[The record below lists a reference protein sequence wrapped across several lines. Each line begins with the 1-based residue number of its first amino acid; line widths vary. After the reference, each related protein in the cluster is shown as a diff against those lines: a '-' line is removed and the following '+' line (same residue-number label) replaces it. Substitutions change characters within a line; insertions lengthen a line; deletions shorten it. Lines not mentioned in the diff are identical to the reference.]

1 EAKDGVERLQ
11 EEFFNLKSD
20 AQEYLLEKESQDPK
34 IIRKFQDYLL
44 EMPVAKKRIHIR
56 FFSRNEEEILDA
68 KTIRKLFVILG
79 HYCNYSNY
87 EIIFHVVKKFC
98 HGLKGRMTSYRDSL
112 VAFEKSTTVDI
123 YLCAISARPGGAI
136 MEGFI
141 RMTVK
146 LNKPPSECLLYE
158 IRELKETI
166 QETAALES
174 YAMYIE
180 IPGEGSVRVSLRIH
194 EAVGWMV
201 GVVLLTAEFRQEH
214 LLTEVSAK
222 RGIVVYLVGLMEYLR
237 DELRS
242 GSRRGYLEKV
252 MSLIDAG
259 VNVNVFDLY
268 GHGESALIVAAREG
282 RTEVVSLLLEAGANT
297 DLQDIKYG
305 LGYSALMMAAREG
318 RTEVVSL
325 LLETGA
331 NTDLQNMYGDSA
343 LMMAARMGRTAVV
356 SLLIEVG
363 ANADLQNKYGD
374 SALTIAVR
382 GGWTEVVSLLVSL
395 DRQQNKGCELLMLA
409 SKGGELKTI
418 TVLITAGVNVN
429 HVAEDGDSALMMA
442 ARESSTTVVALLVK
456 AGANTDLQNKDGDS
470 ALMMAVSSWSKTKVV
485 PMLVKAGAALDLQ
498 NKEGDSAVI
507 IATVRYHLPVLKELV
522 RAGAD
527 LNLQNQEGLTALMIS
542 SRTGRTDLT
551 EILLSG
557 ENISL
562 DIQSVIGWSALFF
575 AVDNGDAATTK
586 LLLKAGADP
595 FLGGHGLTAMD
606 VASANTPA
614 PTHSL
619 FRTRSAEGRR
629 HRAMHRL
636 LSKHMKKPSKQKVSP
651 AESSQEHPEPLQSAE
666 SSLEPPQSAESAESS
681 LEHPQS
687 AESSLEPLQS
697 AESSHELAESQE
709 SSVATRLSQS
719 LLKRLKSGRQAAK
732 QAFLRLESRVLRPN
746 KRKIERPERG
756 GGEGEEG
763 VRRQQKPYLQPLPL
777 EEEEL
782 RDGIFVQTC

>member
-1 EAKDGVERLQ
+1 
-11 EEFFNLKSD
+11 
-20 AQEYLLEKESQDPK
+20 
-34 IIRKFQDYLL
+34 
-44 EMPVAKKRIHIR
+44 
-56 FFSRNEEEILDA
+56 
-68 KTIRKLFVILG
+68 
-79 HYCNYSNY
+79 
-87 EIIFHVVKKFC
+87 
-98 HGLKGRMTSYRDSL
+98 
-112 VAFEKSTTVDI
+112 
-123 YLCAISARPGGAI
+123 
-136 MEGFI
+136 
-141 RMTVK
+141 
-146 LNKPPSECLLYE
+146 
-158 IRELKETI
+158 
-166 QETAALES
+166 
-174 YAMYIE
+174 
-180 IPGEGSVRVSLRIH
+180 
-194 EAVGWMV
+194 
-201 GVVLLTAEFRQEH
+201 
-214 LLTEVSAK
+214 
-222 RGIVVYLVGLMEYLR
+222 
-237 DELRS
+237 
-242 GSRRGYLEKV
+242 
-252 MSLIDAG
+252 
-259 VNVNVFDLY
+259 
-268 GHGESALIVAAREG
+268 
-282 RTEVVSLLLEAGANT
+282 
-297 DLQDIKYG
+297 
-305 LGYSALMMAAREG
+305 
-318 RTEVVSL
+318 
-325 LLETGA
+325 
-331 NTDLQNMYGDSA
+331 
-343 LMMAARMGRTAVV
+343 
-356 SLLIEVG
+356 
-363 ANADLQNKYGD
+363 
-374 SALTIAVR
+374 
-382 GGWTEVVSLLVSL
+382 
-395 DRQQNKGCELLMLA
+395 
-409 SKGGELKTI
+409 
-418 TVLITAGVNVN
+418 
-429 HVAEDGDSALMMA
+429 
-442 ARESSTTVVALLVK
+442 
-456 AGANTDLQNKDGDS
+456 
-470 ALMMAVSSWSKTKVV
+470 MMAVSSWSKTKVV

-651 AESSQEHPEPLQSAE
+651 AESSQEHPQSAESSQEPLQSAE
-666 SSLEPPQSAESAESS
+666 SSLEPPQSAESS
-681 LEHPQS
+681 Q
-687 AESSLEPLQS
+687 EPLQS

>member
-282 RTEVVSLLLEAGANT
+282 RTEVVSLLLE
-297 DLQDIKYG
+297 
-305 LGYSALMMAAREG
+305 
-318 RTEVVSL
+318 
-325 LLETGA
+325 TGA

-356 SLLIEVG
+356 SLLIEVGANADLQNKNGDSALMLAVKWGRTEVVSLLIEVGANAYLQNKDGDSALMLAVKWGRTEVVSLLLEVG

-429 HVAEDGDSALMMA
+429 HVAEDGYSALMMA
-442 ARESSTTVVALLVK
+442 TREGRTEVVSLLVK
-456 AGANTDLQNKDGDS
+456 AGANTDLQNKNGDS
-470 ALMMAVSSWSKTKVV
+470 ALMMAAR
-485 PMLVKAGAALDLQ
+485 MLV
-498 NKEGDSAVI
+498 
-507 IATVRYHLPVLKELV
+507 LKLC
-522 RAGAD
+522 
-527 LNLQNQEGLTALMIS
+527 L
-542 SRTGRTDLT
+542 
-551 EILLSG
+551 
-557 ENISL
+557 
-562 DIQSVIGWSALFF
+562 
-575 AVDNGDAATTK
+575 
-586 LLLKAGADP
+586 
-595 FLGGHGLTAMD
+595 
-606 VASANTPA
+606 
-614 PTHSL
+614 
-619 FRTRSAEGRR
+619 
-629 HRAMHRL
+629 
-636 LSKHMKKPSKQKVSP
+636 
-651 AESSQEHPEPLQSAE
+651 
-666 SSLEPPQSAESAESS
+666 
-681 LEHPQS
+681 
-687 AESSLEPLQS
+687 
-697 AESSHELAESQE
+697 
-709 SSVATRLSQS
+709 
-719 LLKRLKSGRQAAK
+719 
-732 QAFLRLESRVLRPN
+732 
-746 KRKIERPERG
+746 
-756 GGEGEEG
+756 
-763 VRRQQKPYLQPLPL
+763 Y
-777 EEEEL
+777 
-782 RDGIFVQTC
+782 C

>member
-374 SALTIAVR
+374 SALTIAVMGGWTEVVSLLLEVGANADLQNKYGDSALTIAVR

-429 HVAEDGDSALMMA
+429 HVAEDGYSALMMA
-442 ARESSTTVVALLVK
+442 TREGRTEVVSLLVK
-456 AGANTDLQNKDGDS
+456 AGANTDLQNKNGDS
-470 ALMMAVSSWSKTKVV
+470 ALMMAAR
-485 PMLVKAGAALDLQ
+485 MLV
-498 NKEGDSAVI
+498 
-507 IATVRYHLPVLKELV
+507 LKLC
-522 RAGAD
+522 
-527 LNLQNQEGLTALMIS
+527 L
-542 SRTGRTDLT
+542 
-551 EILLSG
+551 
-557 ENISL
+557 
-562 DIQSVIGWSALFF
+562 
-575 AVDNGDAATTK
+575 
-586 LLLKAGADP
+586 
-595 FLGGHGLTAMD
+595 
-606 VASANTPA
+606 
-614 PTHSL
+614 
-619 FRTRSAEGRR
+619 
-629 HRAMHRL
+629 
-636 LSKHMKKPSKQKVSP
+636 
-651 AESSQEHPEPLQSAE
+651 
-666 SSLEPPQSAESAESS
+666 
-681 LEHPQS
+681 
-687 AESSLEPLQS
+687 
-697 AESSHELAESQE
+697 
-709 SSVATRLSQS
+709 
-719 LLKRLKSGRQAAK
+719 
-732 QAFLRLESRVLRPN
+732 
-746 KRKIERPERG
+746 
-756 GGEGEEG
+756 
-763 VRRQQKPYLQPLPL
+763 Y
-777 EEEEL
+777 
-782 RDGIFVQTC
+782 C

>member
-282 RTEVVSLLLEAGANT
+282 RTEVVSLLLE
-297 DLQDIKYG
+297 
-305 LGYSALMMAAREG
+305 
-318 RTEVVSL
+318 
-325 LLETGA
+325 TGA

-343 LMMAARMGRTAVV
+343 LMMAARMGRTAVVSLLIEVGANADLQNKNGDSALMLAVKWGRTEVVSLLIEVGANAYLQNKDGDSALMLAVKWGRTEVVSLLLEVGANADLQNKYGNSALTIAVRGGWTEVVSLLLEVGANAYLQNKDGDSVLMMAARKGKAAVV

-429 HVAEDGDSALMMA
+429 HVAEDGYSALMMA
-442 ARESSTTVVALLVK
+442 TREGRTEVVSLLVK
-456 AGANTDLQNKDGDS
+456 AGANTDLQNKNGDS
-470 ALMMAVSSWSKTKVV
+470 ALMMAAR
-485 PMLVKAGAALDLQ
+485 MLV
-498 NKEGDSAVI
+498 
-507 IATVRYHLPVLKELV
+507 LKLC
-522 RAGAD
+522 
-527 LNLQNQEGLTALMIS
+527 L
-542 SRTGRTDLT
+542 
-551 EILLSG
+551 
-557 ENISL
+557 
-562 DIQSVIGWSALFF
+562 
-575 AVDNGDAATTK
+575 
-586 LLLKAGADP
+586 
-595 FLGGHGLTAMD
+595 
-606 VASANTPA
+606 
-614 PTHSL
+614 
-619 FRTRSAEGRR
+619 
-629 HRAMHRL
+629 
-636 LSKHMKKPSKQKVSP
+636 
-651 AESSQEHPEPLQSAE
+651 
-666 SSLEPPQSAESAESS
+666 
-681 LEHPQS
+681 
-687 AESSLEPLQS
+687 
-697 AESSHELAESQE
+697 
-709 SSVATRLSQS
+709 
-719 LLKRLKSGRQAAK
+719 
-732 QAFLRLESRVLRPN
+732 
-746 KRKIERPERG
+746 
-756 GGEGEEG
+756 
-763 VRRQQKPYLQPLPL
+763 Y
-777 EEEEL
+777 
-782 RDGIFVQTC
+782 C